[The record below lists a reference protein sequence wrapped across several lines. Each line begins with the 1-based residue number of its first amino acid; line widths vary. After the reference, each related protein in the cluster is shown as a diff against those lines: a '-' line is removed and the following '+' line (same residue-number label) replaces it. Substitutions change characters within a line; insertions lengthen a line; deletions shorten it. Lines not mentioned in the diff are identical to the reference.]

1 MDDQQ
6 LREGETLEHEFDGIP
21 DGDLAEFARIRDDFH
36 REGYDLRWF
45 HPRTDTWHMQWSPH
59 GEVEPVREILEH
71 ESGLVAARLAWEKFQ
86 ASNPR
91 AG

>member
-1 MDDQQ
+1 
-6 LREGETLEHEFDGIP
+6 
-21 DGDLAEFARIRDDFH
+21 
-36 REGYDLRWF
+36 
-45 HPRTDTWHMQWSPH
+45 MQWSPH